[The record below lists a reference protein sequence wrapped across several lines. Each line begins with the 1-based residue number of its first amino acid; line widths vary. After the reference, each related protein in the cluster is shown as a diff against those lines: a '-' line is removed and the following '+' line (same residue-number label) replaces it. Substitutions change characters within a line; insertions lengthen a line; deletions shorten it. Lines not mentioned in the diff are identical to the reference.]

1 MSKTAIQKRF
11 FCMQFLAQIKKVT
24 IKETVSNDKE
34 VKVEIV
40 TDDTTAVELQKFI
53 GEEVIQI
60 EVKRA

>member
-1 MSKTAIQKRF
+1 
-11 FCMQFLAQIKKVT
+11 MQFLAQIKKVT

-53 GEEVIQI
+53 GEEVVRV